1 MTKNFDQ
8 EKNLPQTRAEE
19 EEQIKKYIEENTDL
33 DEKEAAELM
42 HNLDLKTIAA
52 FETAMDKVAK
62 EYERERSQA
71 EILYE
76 YIREEDTVFQTKED
90 ADEYIR
96 EENLKEKLGKKT
108 ALLKNPP
115 QGLSSE
121 EVEEILTNIDAYK
134 DLDNL
139 DIIETDK
146 DVYYYDIL
154 LWTGQYADTAVIL
167 EEKDINKAIATR
179 ARRDCKIYPRPLQVT
194 ALYDPPYN
202 YKEEEILRALKAMEA
217 DENYQDI
224 KVVQA
229 SNGGKCI
236 YSTDEMS
243 EKYAKSLCEY
253 LEVESKEYQ

>member
-1 MTKNFDQ
+1 MTKNIDQ
-8 EKNLPQTRAEE
+8 KDLPHSRAEE

-33 DEKEAAELM
+33 NDEEAKELM
-42 HNLDLKTIAA
+42 HNLDLRTIAA
-52 FETAMDKVAK
+52 FEEAMDKVAA
-62 EYERERSQA
+62 EYEREMSQA

-76 YIREEDTVFQTKED
+76 YIREK
-90 ADEYIR
+90 
-96 EENLKEKLGKKT
+96 NLREKLGKKSD
-108 ALLKNPP
+108 LIKNPP
-115 QGLSSE
+115 QGLGSE
-121 EVEEILTNIDAYK
+121 EVKEILNNIDAYE

-146 DVYYYDIL
+146 DIYYYDIL

-179 ARRDCKIYPRPLQVT
+179 ARRDCKIYPRPLQFT
-194 ALYDPPYN
+194 ALFEPPYS
-202 YKEEEILRALKAMEA
+202 YKEEEIERALKAMEA

-253 LEVESKEYQ
+253 IEVESKQYQ

>member
-19 EEQIKKYIEENTDL
+19 EAEIKKYIEENTDL
-33 DEKEAAELM
+33 NDEEAAELM
-42 HNLDLKTIAA
+42 HNLDLRTIAA
-52 FETAMDKVAK
+52 FEEAMDKVAV

-76 YIREEDTVFQTKED
+76 YIREN
-90 ADEYIR
+90 
-96 EENLKEKLGKKT
+96 NLREKLGKKSD
-108 ALLKNPP
+108 LIKNPP

-121 EVEEILTNIDAYK
+121 EVAEILENIDAYE

-146 DVYYYDIL
+146 DIYYYDIL

>member
-1 MTKNFDQ
+1 MTKKFDQ
-8 EKNLPQTRAEE
+8 EKNLPHSRSEE
-19 EEQIKKYIEENTDL
+19 EAEIKKYIEENTDL
-33 DEKEAAELM
+33 DEEEAKELM
-42 HNLDLKTIAA
+42 HNLDLRTIAA
-52 FETAMDKVAK
+52 FEEAMDKVAK

-76 YIREEDTVFQTKED
+76 FIREK
-90 ADEYIR
+90 
-96 EENLKEKLGKKT
+96 NLKEKLGKRSD
-108 ALLKNPP
+108 LIKNPP
-115 QGLSSE
+115 QGLESE
-121 EVEEILTNIDAYK
+121 EVEEILTNIDDYK

-139 DIIETDK
+139 DIIETAK
-146 DVYYYDIL
+146 DIYYYDIL

-179 ARRDCKIYPRPLQVT
+179 ARRDCKIYPRPLQFT
-194 ALYDPPYN
+194 ALYEPPYS
-202 YKEEEILRALKAMEA
+202 YKEEEVERALKAMEA
-217 DENYQDI
+217 DETYQDI
-224 KVVQA
+224 KVVKA